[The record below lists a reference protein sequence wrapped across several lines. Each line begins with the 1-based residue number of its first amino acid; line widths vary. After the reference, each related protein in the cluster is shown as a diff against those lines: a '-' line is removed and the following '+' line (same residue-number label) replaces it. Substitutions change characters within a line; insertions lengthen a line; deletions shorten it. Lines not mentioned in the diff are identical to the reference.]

1 MVKKANYDTKI
12 SELEKNLTDH
22 SHDRYITTPEFN
34 TLAANVFNTRIAQAN
49 QIKKADFDAKLSSLN
64 KKITT
69 NKSKHLIVE
78 NELKKLKTFDSS
90 YFIGK
95 SHFEEDGTQNYLV
108 FQPMYRYFE
117 WIAGAGNGNY
127 IYYWQSKGL
136 PDERIDSIKTANHSI
151 TPFLDYYGTKTR
163 VEFNGSCLKQ
173 DKITFDHGK
182 IVSIYIVYEVNKQFK
197 HKRLSNAGK
206 LFIWSS

>member
-1 MVKKANYDTKI
+1 MTQKSVSLKKK
-12 SELEKNLTDH
+12 LTDH
-22 SHDRYITTPEFN
+22 NYDKYITTPEFN
-34 TLAANVFNTRIAQAN
+34 TSAADVLNARLAQAN
-49 QIKKADFDAKLSSLN
+49 LITKTDFNAKLSSLN
-64 KKITT
+64 RKITS
-69 NKSKHLIVE
+69 NKSKNLIIE

-182 IVSIYIVYEVNKQFK
+182 IVSIYIVYEVNEQFK